1 MKTLINSKFRELS
14 LLLAGFILC
23 AFLLAIRI
31 KNWDSFFF
39 LFLAW
44 NLFLAFIPYGI
55 TLLIQTKETCQQK
68 KWLLAPISLLWILF
82 LPNTPYLISDLQHL
96 RHSEAETMWY
106 DVIMLVSFG
115 WYALFI
121 MYLTVRDML
130 IIWQRHVPSYAI
142 IPTAIGIFF
151 LCGFGIY
158 LGRFLRWNSWD
169 IIQNPTTLLYDI
181 LIRLRHPF
189 QYAQTWLVT
198 FGYGAFTSLFY
209 FGMHYTAQQK
219 SQL

>member
-1 MKTLINSKFRELS
+1 MKTLLFSKFRELS
-14 LLLAGFILC
+14 ILLAGFVLC
-23 AFLLAIRI
+23 FFLLAVRI
-31 KNWDSFFF
+31 KTWDSFFF

-44 NLFLAFIPYGI
+44 NIFLAFIPYGI
-55 TLLIQTKETCQQK
+55 TMGLQSREILQKK
-68 KWLLAPISLLWILF
+68 KWLLIPFTVGWILF

-96 RHSEAETMWY
+96 RHSAAETMWY
-106 DVIMLVSFG
+106 DVIMLTSFA

-130 IIWQRHVPSYAI
+130 AIWERYLPSGSMI
-142 IPTAIGIFF
+142 LLTIGVFI

-169 IIQNPTTLLYDI
+169 IIQDPMTLIYDI
-181 LIRLRHPF
+181 LIRVRHPF
-189 QYAQTWLVT
+189 QYSQTWLVT

-209 FGMHYTAQQK
+209 FGMRATAHQK
-219 SQL
+219 L